1 MIFAVYAATTLLSLV
16 WLLVGVHE
24 EGKKTV
30 QTSTFATVC
39 SLFKDRYIG
48 MLFLGILFIVG
59 IDVGLN
65 TTVPKLLIEK
75 TGMSVSE
82 AGLGSSLYFSARTIG
97 AFIGSF
103 LLARIASDRFMQC
116 CMGIAVIGFVLLLM
130 ADSLLWISILVVIV
144 GLACSNV
151 FSIIFSYALQHL
163 PERDN
168 EISAL
173 MIMGVSGG
181 ALITPLMGVLSD
193 ALGQVAGLSLL
204 LLCLLYLG
212 WISFRLQKGKECLI
226 LILRTMN
233 IKYFLKVAV
242 CLLAWVTAVPASSES
257 IRTRA
262 VPALYRTAGG
272 LKQEVQVII
281 EHQGV
286 STQATVNFNG
296 QVKNIRLSE
305 GENICSFELDEIKNE
320 QQIPLSVSY
329 AGDTHQSA
337 VTVKPVRHWQV
348 NMVQHTHTDIGYT
361 RSQME
366 ILAEHLRYIDYAL
379 DYCDATDQ
387 YPDDAKFR
395 WTCEIAWAVSEY
407 LKCRP
412 AEQVARL
419 KKRVKEGRIELA
431 TMYLNFDEL
440 PDEQTL
446 AASLYPLK
454 QFREAGLRA
463 EVAMQMM

>member
-1 MIFAVYAATTLLSLV
+1 MKQSDIKFAILPILFGFFVMGFVDVVGISTNYVKRDFGLSDTLANLIPMMVFLWFAVFSIPAGMLMGRIGRRNTVAVSLGITIVAMLLPLFFYDFTSVLLAFALLGIGNTILQVSLNPMVASVVSPGKVTSVLTLGQFLKAVSSFLGPLIAGAAASFWGDWKLIFAVYAATTLLSLV

-97 AFIGSF
+97 AFIGAF

-212 WISFRLQKGKECLI
+212 WISFRLQKRK
-226 LILRTMN
+226 
-233 IKYFLKVAV
+233 
-242 CLLAWVTAVPASSES
+242 
-257 IRTRA
+257 
-262 VPALYRTAGG
+262 
-272 LKQEVQVII
+272 
-281 EHQGV
+281 
-286 STQATVNFNG
+286 
-296 QVKNIRLSE
+296 KN
-305 GENICSFELDEIKNE
+305 
-320 QQIPLSVSY
+320 V
-329 AGDTHQSA
+329 
-337 VTVKPVRHWQV
+337 
-348 NMVQHTHTDIGYT
+348 
-361 RSQME
+361 
-366 ILAEHLRYIDYAL
+366 
-379 DYCDATDQ
+379 
-387 YPDDAKFR
+387 
-395 WTCEIAWAVSEY
+395 
-407 LKCRP
+407 
-412 AEQVARL
+412 
-419 KKRVKEGRIELA
+419 
-431 TMYLNFDEL
+431 
-440 PDEQTL
+440 
-446 AASLYPLK
+446 
-454 QFREAGLRA
+454 
-463 EVAMQMM
+463 